1 MSFFFRGFVKARFF
15 YGGSV
20 YRGRGGGDLFA
31 VFKWAAIK
39 GRAVIAAVKRH
50 ETLREKRGKSAA
62 TSMEA
67 EERHADSPPRV
78 LTRATS
84 RGRGRFMRELIVPA
98 EM

>member
-1 MSFFFRGFVKARFF
+1 MEDLFIE
-15 YGGSV
+15 GG
-20 YRGRGGGDLFA
+20 GGGDLFA

>member
-1 MSFFFRGFVKARFF
+1 MEDLFIEGV
-15 YGGSV
+15 
-20 YRGRGGGDLFA
+20 GGDLFA

-62 TSMEA
+62 SSVEA
-67 EERHADSPPRV
+67 EERRADSSPPRV